1 MRTRNNKIN
10 VFLNDEEK
18 QILITKSKK
27 AKLSQSDFFR
37 ILIQNYTE
45 KNMLNNNINE
55 IINSL
60 SNTINNL
67 SILSHKLSRLYY
79 YELVNILDNQISNIQ
94 KVIDDIQN

>member
-18 QILITKSKK
+18 QMLITKFKK

-55 IINSL
+55 IVNSL
-60 SNTINNL
+60 SNIVNNL
-67 SILSHKLSRLYY
+67 SILSDKLNRLYY
-79 YELVNILDNQISNIQ
+79 YELVNILDNQISNI
-94 KVIDDIQN
+94 